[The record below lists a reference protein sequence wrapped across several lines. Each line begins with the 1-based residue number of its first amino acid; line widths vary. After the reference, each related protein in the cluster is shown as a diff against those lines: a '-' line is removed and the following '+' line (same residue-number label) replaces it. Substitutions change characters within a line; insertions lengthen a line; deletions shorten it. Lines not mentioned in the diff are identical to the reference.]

1 VSPHWERLIR
11 LITETSVESGE
22 VDFCIWKG
30 CSSRC
35 DSRDIPIGWS
45 VFTFLRNTGTD
56 RGWKLHGALCPKHM
70 DELLRYLQK
79 LKPSGQF
86 TVRMG

>member
-1 VSPHWERLIR
+1 
-11 LITETSVESGE
+11 
-22 VDFCIWKG
+22 
-30 CSSRC
+30 
-35 DSRDIPIGWS
+35 